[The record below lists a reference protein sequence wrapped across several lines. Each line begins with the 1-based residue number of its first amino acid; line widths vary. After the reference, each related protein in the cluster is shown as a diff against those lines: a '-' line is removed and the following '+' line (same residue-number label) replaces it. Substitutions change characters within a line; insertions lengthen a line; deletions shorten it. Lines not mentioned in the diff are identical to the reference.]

1 MNPLKAKQLTN
12 IRASGTDEAIRLAP
26 PRRLSLEDAIAY
38 INDDELLEVTP
49 NILRLRKQLL
59 NPHDRK
65 KAERS
70 KSAG

>member
-1 MNPLKAKQLTN
+1 
-12 IRASGTDEAIRLAP
+12 
-26 PRRLSLEDAIAY
+26 LEDAIAY